1 MNYHAHIY
9 WNNEIE
15 KEVALGLRLTLLEF
29 GCSLGRVRDTPVG
42 PHRFPMYQASYDDG
56 NRVAVEGFLR
66 KNTRSIS
73 ILLHEDVGK
82 NHLRDHTE
90 GARWLGKELPLDLEF
105 LRDLDSSES

>member
-9 WNNEIE
+9 WNNENE
-15 KEVALGLRLTLLEF
+15 KKIALDLRSTLEEF
-29 GCSLGRVRDTPVG
+29 GCSLGRVRDGPVG

-56 NRVAVEGFLR
+56 NRIAVEGFLR
-66 KNTRSIS
+66 KKAGIIS

-82 NHLRDHTE
+82 SHLRDHSE
-90 GARWLGKELPLDLEF
+90 GARWIGKELPLDLGF